1 MTTLTPPDRPDP
13 RTPLD
18 LPAIP
23 RDAEGPVFRDPWE
36 AQAFAMAVKLHEAG
50 YFTWGEWAERLAAEI
65 KQAQARG
72 DPDLGTTYYEHWLA
86 ALERIVAE
94 KGLAAA
100 DELARR
106 KAEWEAAARATPHG
120 KPIELPRQ

>member
-1 MTTLTPPDRPDP
+1 MTPPDRPDP

-50 YFTWGEWAERLAAEI
+50 HFTWREWAERLAAEI
-65 KQAQARG
+65 QRAQARG

-86 ALERIVAE
+86 ALECIVAE

-106 KAEWEAAARATPHG
+106 KAEWEAAARATPPG
-120 KPIELPRQ
+120 KPIELPRWA